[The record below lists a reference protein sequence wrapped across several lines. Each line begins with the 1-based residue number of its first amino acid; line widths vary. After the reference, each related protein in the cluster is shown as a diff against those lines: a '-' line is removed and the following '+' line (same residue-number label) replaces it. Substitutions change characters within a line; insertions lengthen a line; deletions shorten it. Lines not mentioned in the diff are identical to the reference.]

1 MHRSVARSARAR
13 HFCRLSSAD
22 ENFGGSSD
30 TIAAISTPIG
40 EGAIALVRVSGP
52 EAIAVADRIFRGKER
67 ASELASHTQSLGHI
81 VKAEATI
88 DQVLLSVHR
97 APASYTGEDVVEIC
111 CHGGRLITARVLEA
125 CLHAGAR
132 AARAGE
138 FTERA
143 FLNDKMDLTQAEAVM
158 DLIRAQTDLAL
169 RSASEQLEGRLGKQV
184 SALRDELISLIA
196 HVEAAIDFPE
206 EDIAPDVGNFLLAKL
221 EKIRDQMNELLAT
234 AEQGRVFREGVR
246 VVIYGET
253 NAGKSSLLNRLL
265 GFDRAIVSAIGGT
278 TRDTIEEL
286 VNLRGVA
293 LRLVDT
299 AGLRLDSDDSI
310 EKEGMAR
317 TERSLQNADLLL
329 HVVDRNAPRP
339 ARFTDRPAD
348 RAEILLLNKSDLP
361 EHPDWRETEAL
372 RISCMEENG
381 LCGLEDAILAKVSS
395 QHWDVSSA
403 VAINARHRDCLRRAL
418 EFCDQVKV
426 AMQQDL
432 APEYLAV
439 DLRAALQAVGDI
451 VGQTDTEGILDEVF
465 ATFCIGK

>member
-1 MHRSVARSARAR
+1 MHRSVARSSRAR

-52 EAIAVADRIFRGKER
+52 EAIAVADRIFRGKEG
-67 ASELASHTQSLGHI
+67 ASDLPSHTQSLGHI
-81 VKAEATI
+81 VEGEATI

-97 APASYTGEDVVEIC
+97 APASYTGEDVVEISG
-111 CHGGRLITARVLEA
+111 HGGRLITARVLEA

-206 EDIAPDVGNFLLAKL
+206 EDIAPDVGNSLLAKL
-221 EKIRDQMNELLAT
+221 GKIRDQMNELLAT
-234 AEQGRVFREGVR
+234 AEQGRIFREGVR

-278 TRDTIEEL
+278 
-286 VNLRGVA
+286 
-293 LRLVDT
+293 
-299 AGLRLDSDDSI
+299 
-310 EKEGMAR
+310 
-317 TERSLQNADLLL
+317 
-329 HVVDRNAPRP
+329 H
-339 ARFTDRPAD
+339 
-348 RAEILLLNKSDLP
+348 
-361 EHPDWRETEAL
+361 
-372 RISCMEENG
+372 
-381 LCGLEDAILAKVSS
+381 
-395 QHWDVSSA
+395 
-403 VAINARHRDCLRRAL
+403 ARHHRRVDKSSRRRASSRRHSGSASG
-418 EFCDQVKV
+418 E
-426 AMQQDL
+426 
-432 APEYLAV
+432 
-439 DLRAALQAVGDI
+439 
-451 VGQTDTEGILDEVF
+451 
-465 ATFCIGK
+465 